1 MSFYRRRLPHWQPE
15 GVLIFLT
22 WRLYGSLPR
31 SLWQGR
37 SQTCPT
43 GLTEGRWFLLV
54 DRELDAARSGPMF
67 LKNPHAAAAVA
78 ETLLTIGKE
87 WGFYDL
93 FA

>member
-1 MSFYRRRLPHWQPE
+1 
-15 GVLIFLT
+15 
-22 WRLYGSLPR
+22 
-31 SLWQGR
+31 
-37 SQTCPT
+37 
-43 GLTEGRWFLLV
+43 
-54 DRELDAARSGPMF
+54 MF